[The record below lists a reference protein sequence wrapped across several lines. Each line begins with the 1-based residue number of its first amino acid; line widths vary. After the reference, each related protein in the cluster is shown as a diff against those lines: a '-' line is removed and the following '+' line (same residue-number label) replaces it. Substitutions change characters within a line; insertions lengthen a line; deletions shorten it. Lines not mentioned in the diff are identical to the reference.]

1 MERWERSCACV
12 VVCDPGNK
20 NDYSTVSITN
30 TGCIRCDNRC
40 REQIDEVFHFFPVS
54 IGIRKNHTGQ
64 IDSFLFFNSFQK
76 KRINLVT
83 FFAKALVTQM

>member
-30 TGCIRCDNRC
+30 TGCIRCDNQC
-40 REQIDEVFHFFPVS
+40 REQIDEVFLFFDSFPVC
-54 IGIRKNHTGQ
+54 IEICENHTGHPKGTNRFG
-64 IDSFLFFNSFQK
+64 IFLQEYLLHK
-76 KRINLVT
+76 C
-83 FFAKALVTQM
+83 